1 MKYNIFVLLALTS
14 LIACRQHLIK
24 KDIEIKAYRSI
35 EKKQKTIHKKLTKIP
50 KNAKKNLE
58 KAKRRQQIK
67 NEIRKLKQLIG
78 AENTTQYK
86 LDYNDN

>member
-24 KDIEIKAYRSI
+24 EDIKIKAYKSI
-35 EKKQKTIHKKLTKIP
+35 EKKQKTIHKKLKKIP

-58 KAKRRQQIK
+58 KVKYG
-67 NEIRKLKQLIG
+67 N
-78 AENTTQYK
+78 
-86 LDYNDN
+86 

>member
-24 KDIEIKAYRSI
+24 DDIENKACKSI
-35 EKKQKTIHKKLTKIP
+35 EKKQKTIHKKLTKIL
-50 KNAKKNLE
+50 KNIKKNLE

-67 NEIRKLKQLIG
+67 NEIRTLKQLIG
-78 AENTTQYK
+78 PENTKQYK
-86 LDYNDN
+86 YRL